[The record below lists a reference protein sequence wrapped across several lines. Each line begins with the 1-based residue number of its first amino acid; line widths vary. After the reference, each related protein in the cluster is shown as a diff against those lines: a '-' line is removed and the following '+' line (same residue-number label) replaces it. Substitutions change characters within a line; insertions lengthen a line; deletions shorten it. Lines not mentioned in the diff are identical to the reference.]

1 MHTVS
6 SISSCWWALQVSLPA
21 LWHHLDRNNVCVT
34 IFETVKGDRDSSLMW
49 NSSEIQL
56 LYLTYN
62 LSHLWNCRFDIKAS
76 NDTSQEAAPKARS
89 HGTVVEGLFS
99 FSFFGFL
106 NSVFRLYLIA
116 RLPKSPRLTPFS
128 SHAEYHRERSVWA
141 AFTLTYFYMTFC
153 LKPLKPN
160 FDWTY
165 YSKRKEKICTAQE
178 NNVLASLWKAAIIFI
193 YLFIHSFIHSFIYD
207 TAAVI
212 SYCSRQ
218 APVQANYARDS
229 QAPSIQGGSS
239 IQGKEAARV
248 FHYLFPEVVSLG
260 SYLDLN
266 SFTYSTGSLVIAAP
280 SMDYMHCSLG
290 SVPIFLCSL

>member
-1 MHTVS
+1 M
-6 SISSCWWALQVSLPA
+6 
-21 LWHHLDRNNVCVT
+21 
-34 IFETVKGDRDSSLMW
+34 
-49 NSSEIQL
+49 
-56 LYLTYN
+56 
-62 LSHLWNCRFDIKAS
+62 
-76 NDTSQEAAPKARS
+76 
-89 HGTVVEGLFS
+89 
-99 FSFFGFL
+99 
-106 NSVFRLYLIA
+106 FRLYLIA

-229 QAPSIQGGSS
+229 QAPSTQGGSS
-239 IQGKEAARV
+239 IQDKEAARV

-266 SFTYSTGSLVIAAP
+266 SFTYLTGFSYCSTFYGLYALFTGFRTYFFMLIVGNHCHLLGVSLYLAGLELITAFH
-280 SMDYMHCSLG
+280 SYS
-290 SVPIFLCSL
+290 